1 LLSAGGNDAVF
12 CVAIAGDDVVQNVE
26 ALWSSWSATRVTPL
40 LCTEALDGIRSE
52 NVEQFSEYLQKQ

>member
-1 LLSAGGNDAVF
+1 VF